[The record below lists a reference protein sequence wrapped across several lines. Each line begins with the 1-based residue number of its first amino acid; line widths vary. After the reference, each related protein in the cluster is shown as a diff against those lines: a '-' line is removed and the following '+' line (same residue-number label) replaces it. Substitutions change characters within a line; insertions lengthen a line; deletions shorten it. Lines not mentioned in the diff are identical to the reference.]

1 MSTARRWLRGSA
13 AAIVIALATWSD
25 TATSAAPV
33 RIGQD
38 ASRANPDA
46 QVVADF
52 TRRTQTYADLH
63 RKLEKT
69 LPARPE
75 PASPTQV
82 EAHQRALDRL
92 LIQARPRAQHGDF
105 FTHDIRAYFR
115 RQIARALAGP
125 DGRGVK
131 DEIMDENP
139 GRIQLRINGRYPD
152 GIPVSTMPPQILAVV
167 PPLPDELEYRF
178 IGRRLILLDVHAHLV
193 LDYVDDALPR

>member
-1 MSTARRWLRGSA
+1 MTTRRRWHRGSA
-13 AAIVIALATWSD
+13 AAIVLAGSIA
-25 TATSAAPV
+25 AASGAPI
-33 RIGQD
+33 RIQQD
-38 ASRANPDA
+38 ASRVNPDA
-46 QVVADF
+46 PLVAEF
-52 TRRTQTYADLH
+52 ARRTQAYAELH

-75 PASPTQV
+75 HASPAQV
-82 EAHQRALDRL
+82 ETHQRALDRL

-105 FTHDIRAYFR
+105 FTQDIRAYFR

-125 DGRGVK
+125 DGRAIK

-152 GIPVSTMPPQILAVV
+152 DIPVSTMPPQILAVV

-193 LDYVDDALPR
+193 VDYIDNAVPR